1 MEKSRRGLSLVLA
14 RAGFSRP
21 VIGTVLDDLE
31 RRGLVDDRR
40 FARLWLS
47 SQVRARPRSLRLL
60 RRDLLREGV
69 AQDIVEEALV
79 EVAREHPEPALALAA
94 ARKKLRPTGAD
105 PARLARLLAARGF
118 AAAVVQDALRM
129 VLGDEVSG
137 SGGEG
142 PWGGTIRSTM
152 PSHEGHAEPPEVRPA
167 MKSSPSHEGRTEPR
181 RTRRATKDTPS
192 HEGRSEP

>member
-1 MEKSRRGLSLVLA
+1 VPLRSVTERPDETGRGPANGALETPEAKARTRALRLLARMEKSRHGLSLVLA
-14 RAGFSRP
+14 RAGFSRS

-69 AQDIVEEALV
+69 APGIIEEGLR
-79 EVAREHPEPALALAA
+79 EVAREHPEAALAEAA

-118 AAAVVQDALRM
+118 TAAVVQEALRT
-129 VLGDEVSG
+129 VLRDDAPCEEDAWRRDDS
-137 SGGEG
+137 E
-142 PWGGTIRSTM
+142 
-152 PSHEGHAEPPEVRPA
+152 HDAEP
-167 MKSSPSHEGRTEPR
+167 
-181 RTRRATKDTPS
+181 
-192 HEGRSEP
+192 

>member
-1 MEKSRRGLSLVLA
+1 MTERPDETGRGPASGVPETPEAKARARALRLLARMEKSRRGLSLVLA
-14 RAGFSRP
+14 RAGFSRV

-31 RRGLVDDRR
+31 RRGLVDDDR

-69 AQDIVEEALV
+69 APGIIEEGLR
-79 EVAREHPEPALALAA
+79 ELAREYPEPVLAEAA

-118 AAAVVQDALRM
+118 AAAVVRDALRT
-129 VLGDEVSG
+129 VLGDDAPRQG
-137 SGGEG
+137 DAFGGDDPE
-142 PWGGTIRSTM
+142 
-152 PSHEGHAEPPEVRPA
+152 HDAEP
-167 MKSSPSHEGRTEPR
+167 
-181 RTRRATKDTPS
+181 
-192 HEGRSEP
+192 

>member
-14 RAGFSRP
+14 RAGFSRL

-47 SQVRARPRSLRLL
+47 SQVRARPRSLRVL

-69 AQDIVEEALV
+69 APDIVDEALL
-79 EVAREHPEPALALAA
+79 EVTREYPEPVLAEAA

-105 PARLARLLAARGF
+105 PARMARLLAARGF
-118 AAAVVQDALRM
+118 AAAVVQVALGT
-129 VLGDEVSG
+129 VLGDDAPRE
-137 SGGEG
+137 ED
-142 PWGGTIRSTM
+142 PWRRDDSE
-152 PSHEGHAEPPEVRPA
+152 HDVEP
-167 MKSSPSHEGRTEPR
+167 
-181 RTRRATKDTPS
+181 
-192 HEGRSEP
+192 

>member
-1 MEKSRRGLSLVLA
+1 MSLVLA

-21 VIGTVLDDLE
+21 VIEAVLDDLE

-69 AQDIVEEALV
+69 APGIIEEELR
-79 EVAREHPEPALALAA
+79 EVAREHPEPALAEAA
-94 ARKKLRPTGAD
+94 VRKKLRPTGAD

-118 AAAVVQDALRM
+118 TAAVVREALRT
-129 VLGDEVSG
+129 VLGDDAPGEEDAWRRDDSG
-137 SGGEG
+137 
-142 PWGGTIRSTM
+142 
-152 PSHEGHAEPPEVRPA
+152 HDAEP
-167 MKSSPSHEGRTEPR
+167 
-181 RTRRATKDTPS
+181 
-192 HEGRSEP
+192 

>member
-1 MEKSRRGLSLVLA
+1 MAKSRHGLSRGLG
-14 RAGFSRP
+14 RAGFSRA

-47 SQVRARPRSLRLL
+47 SQVRTRPRSLRLL

-69 AQDIVEEALV
+69 APGIIEEGLR
-79 EVAREHPEPALALAA
+79 EVAREYPEPVLAEAA

-118 AAAVVQDALRM
+118 AAAVVRDALRT
-129 VLGDEVSG
+129 VLGDDVPRE
-137 SGGEG
+137 ED
-142 PWGGTIRSTM
+142 PWRGDD
-152 PSHEGHAEPPEVRPA
+152 PEHDAKP
-167 MKSSPSHEGRTEPR
+167 
-181 RTRRATKDTPS
+181 
-192 HEGRSEP
+192 

>member
-14 RAGFSRP
+14 RAGFAPP

-47 SQVRARPRSLRLL
+47 SQVRTRPRSLRLL

-69 AQDIVEEALV
+69 APGIIEDGLRD
-79 EVAREHPEPALALAA
+79 VAREYPEPVLAEAA

-105 PARLARLLAARGF
+105 PDRLARLLAARGF
-118 AAAVVQDALRM
+118 AAAVVRDALRT
-129 VLGDEVSG
+129 VLGDDAPRKEDG
-137 SGGEG
+137 WRGRG
-142 PWGGTIRSTM
+142 P
-152 PSHEGHAEPPEVRPA
+152 EDDAEPGWRCR
-167 MKSSPSHEGRTEPR
+167 SPKDAPGDEGDAEAR
-181 RTRRATKDTPS
+181 RTHRAMKDTPS
-192 HEGRSEP
+192 HEDRPER